1 MIKTENGITEME
13 GSLVEI
19 MADTALVMT
28 NLYVISKDKLGEAGA
43 REMIVD
49 VGRVALADE
58 MIARIEKKRTALG
71 STEYRWRE
79 VDHSE
84 RVEVLRQQ
92 SQLKNAL
99 RELEACAGVRG
110 YHWRDTKPTDRIRRH
125 RHDAGRD

>member
-28 NLYVISKDKLGEAGA
+28 NLYMISKDKLGEVRA

-71 STEYRWRE
+71 RE
-79 VDHSE
+79 V
-84 RVEVLRQQ
+84 
-92 SQLKNAL
+92 
-99 RELEACAGVRG
+99 
-110 YHWRDTKPTDRIRRH
+110 
-125 RHDAGRD
+125 